1 MISTTPDAGPVPAT
15 EPHPAPGRPAAY
27 SPGVLRRLL
36 ADSAYLLTGFPVAL
50 ASFVVLTVGLSMSAG
65 LLIIW
70 IGVPLGIA
78 TIGAASAFGQIERG
92 RLAAVGRRLGRPV
105 RLPARHEGW
114 RRYLDL
120 VRDPSRWAEVAHG
133 LVHLPLSVVTW
144 GAALIWWSGSLVGL
158 TSWAWLR
165 FLPPGTE
172 VGFTGLPELLP
183 GLSRG
188 MVNLLFGLV
197 LAGTIVPVLRGCT
210 AMHEALGAALLAP
223 SDAQLQRRVDE
234 LAHSRS
240 QAADAEAQSLRR
252 LERDLHDGPQQRLI
266 RLGMDLSAAE
276 RRLAAAEV
284 EGAREVIAE
293 ARRQAEDALA
303 ELRALSRG
311 IAPPVLADRG
321 LVAALVA
328 AIATSPVPAALRTG
342 LAEGERLP
350 ASVENAAYF
359 AVCEALANAAK
370 HSGAQHVDVQVDRHD
385 GELVVVVTDDGRGGA
400 QVLPGHGLAG
410 LRDRAAGVDGV
421 VDVSDAPGH
430 GTIVRMRIPC
440 A

>member
-1 MISTTPDAGPVPAT
+1 
-15 EPHPAPGRPAAY
+15 
-27 SPGVLRRLL
+27 VLRRLL
-36 ADSAYLLTGFPVAL
+36 SDSAYLLTGLPLAL
-50 ASFVVLTVGLSMSAG
+50 ASFVVLTAGLSMSAG
-65 LLIIW
+65 LLLVW
-70 IGVPLGIA
+70 VGVPLAVA
-78 TIGAASAFGQIERG
+78 TVGAASTFAHLERA
-92 RLAAVGRRLGRPV
+92 RLAALGRPLAEPLRLTV
-105 RLPARHEGW
+105 RHGGW

-120 VRDPSRWAEVAHG
+120 LRDPSRWAEVAHG
-133 LVHLPLSVVTW
+133 LVHLPVSLVTW
-144 GAALIWWSGSLVGL
+144 SVALVWWTGSLVGL
-158 TSWAWLR
+158 TSWAWIR
-165 FLPPGTE
+165 FLPPGSD
-172 VGFTGLPELLP
+172 VGFTGLPELAP
-183 GLSRG
+183 WLSRG
-188 MVNLLFGLV
+188 MVNLLLGLV
-197 LAGTIVPVLRGCT
+197 LVGTIVPVLRGCT
-210 AMHEALGAALLAP
+210 ALHEAVGAALLGP
-223 SDAQLQRRVDE
+223 SEAQLQRRVDE

-266 RLGMDLSAAE
+266 RLGMDLSTAE
-276 RRLAAAEV
+276 RRLAGAEV
-284 EGAREVIAE
+284 DEAREVIAA

-328 AIATSPVPAALRTG
+328 AVATSPVPAGLRTDVPDG
-342 LAEGERLP
+342 THLP
-350 ASVENAAYF
+350 AAVENAAYF

-370 HSGAQHVDVQVDRHD
+370 HAGATRVDVHLALSA
-385 GELVVVVTDDGRGGA
+385 GELVVTVTDDGRGGA

-421 VDVSDAPGH
+421 VELAGAPGH